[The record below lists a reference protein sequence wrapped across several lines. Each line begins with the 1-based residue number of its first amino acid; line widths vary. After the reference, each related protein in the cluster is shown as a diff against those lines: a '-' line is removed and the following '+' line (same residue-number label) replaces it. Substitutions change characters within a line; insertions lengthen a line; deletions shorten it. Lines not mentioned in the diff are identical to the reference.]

1 MQSRFFAALSAN
13 PGKSKMGKLG
23 WSAILVVLA
32 AIAADRYFNQGYYTD
47 GGLAM
52 LRQIRYSFGW

>member
-1 MQSRFFAALSAN
+1 
-13 PGKSKMGKLG
+13 MGKLG
-23 WSAILVVLA
+23 WSAIALLVA
-32 AIAADRYFNQGYYTD
+32 AVAADQYFNQGYYVD